1 MWGGVKQQN
10 KSAEAGRR
18 PLEQSAT
25 VRVISPE
32 DHLQLYMYMYAKQG
46 PARVPYS

>member
-32 DHLQLYMYMYAKQG
+32 DHLQLYMYAAYNRQA
-46 PARVPYS
+46 VSTLT